1 MPSVSPENTS
11 GEVRITLDATSYT
24 WEDTRNASTGT
35 LAYVNYQTVS
45 VFSDYT
51 GLRGNTY
58 RIARGYLNFDLSSV
72 SGTITAL
79 SLKLVTANLSTTR
92 DIIIVK
98 STAPDGSNI
107 ATSDFGDADLD
118 TAYSSNFTTFSNTS
132 GTVNTITLNS
142 TAISDANLDSE
153 LILAVVD
160 YDYDYS
166 NTQPSAGAQTPLQYV
181 LSSITQSPV
190 LEYTAVTGY
199 GNTVT
204 GVISANIGKIT
215 GVATANVGK
224 VTGIS

>member
-1 MPSVSPENTS
+1 MPSVDYDNTS

-24 WEDTRNASTGT
+24 WSDTRNASTGT
-35 LAYVNYQTVS
+35 LAYVNYQTVAI
-45 VFSDYT
+45 FADYT
-51 GLRGNTY
+51 GLRGNTF

-79 SLKLVTANLSTTR
+79 SLKLVTASTSYTR

-107 ATSDFGDADLD
+107 ATSDFGDADLS

-142 TAISDANLDSE
+142 TAISDANTNSE

-166 NTQPSAGAQTPLQYV
+166 NLQPLAGAQLPLQYV
-181 LSSITQSPV
+181 LSSLTESPV

-204 GVISANIGKIT
+204 GVVSANIAEIT
-215 GVATANVGK
+215 GVATADIGK
-224 VTGIS
+224 VTGVQ